1 MTGPAASSFRSSVAR
16 PRSYNSAIVG
26 RAAAQ
31 RRRLH
36 AMQIYLAELPRSAAS
51 QIDPGAETRAGI
63 NRIRTAGLR
72 RDLRSG
78 AGRRAAACAKC
89 VDIALCPC
97 YDGLSRRAPAR
108 RCRAG
113 GLHMSEPRLSV
124 RDRCACTGEA
134 AHAACAWFSPFTLSR
149 SLCRGSAR
157 VGCRERGVPR
167 HQSPCRHRGG
177 RRRTQVAGWRTKLR
191 VGTLALLCGGTL

>member
-1 MTGPAASSFRSSVAR
+1 MAAAWRCLREPICCASRCTEPQCTSHVAQYKLSFCCAIDGTSYSAAFPRHPHMCAEHHMVPEPAACS
-16 PRSYNSAIVG
+16 
-26 RAAAQ
+26 
-31 RRRLH
+31 
-36 AMQIYLAELPRSAAS
+36 LAELPRSAAS

-72 RDLRSG
+72 RDFRSG

-134 AHAACAWFSPFTLSR
+134 AHAACAWFSPRLLR
-149 SLCRGSAR
+149 AGRCVARGRPGSSI
-157 VGCRERGVPR
+157 G
-167 HQSPCRHRGG
+167 
-177 RRRTQVAGWRTKLR
+177 K
-191 VGTLALLCGGTL
+191 

>member
-1 MTGPAASSFRSSVAR
+1 MPLRASSPPVSAATSRSAVSTVCTVVACASAGHSFYTLYELLPVPVLIKNWMKAACRSDR
-16 PRSYNSAIVG
+16 PKSMI
-26 RAAAQ
+26 AALDAP
-31 RRRLH
+31 
-36 AMQIYLAELPRSAAS
+36 ACYTAELPRSAINI
-51 QIDPGAETRAGI
+51 IDPGAETRAGI

-72 RDLRSG
+72 RDFRSG

-134 AHAACAWFSPFTLSR
+134 AHAACAWFSPRLLR
-149 SLCRGSAR
+149 AGRCVARGRPGS
-157 VGCRERGVPR
+157 
-167 HQSPCRHRGG
+167 SIG
-177 RRRTQVAGWRTKLR
+177 R
-191 VGTLALLCGGTL
+191 

>member
-1 MTGPAASSFRSSVAR
+1 MKHTLAPGSLCPARRFPPGTTHTQTRLIASMSRGVAARRQISVRAAR
-16 PRSYNSAIVG
+16 GHGVEMSGRGAYGCARG
-26 RAAAQ
+26 AGAGAARAAAC
-31 RRRLH
+31 
-36 AMQIYLAELPRSAAS
+36 YLAELPRSAAS

-72 RDLRSG
+72 RDFRSG

-134 AHAACAWFSPFTLSR
+134 AHAACAWFSPRLLR
-149 SLCRGSAR
+149 AVRPSLA
-157 VGCRERGVPR
+157 
-167 HQSPCRHRGG
+167 
-177 RRRTQVAGWRTKLR
+177 A
-191 VGTLALLCGGTL
+191 